1 LESTDSGA
9 PSDPIEQLEKR
20 KEDLFGRLKGVSSRL
35 RYKKYEEENV
45 RAALNQK
52 FRETGINARE
62 LRRRKDKLDFLIA
75 TEATT
80 LTKER
85 EMMKEMKL
93 LDKDLEKAS
102 EVERMERKLRLVEG
116 DIRSAETEV
125 AQIKKEI
132 ENAKAE
138 IKAVTEGERDK
149 LKEEREKEWQEKKRA
164 QLMVRK
170 AARDEEMKK
179 EAGPYMGRIDEEGV
193 DLGSIAVI
201 KKKSE

>member
-1 LESTDSGA
+1 MESTDSGA

-45 RAALNQK
+45 RAALDQK
-52 FRETGINARE
+52 FRETGVNARE

-85 EMMKEMKL
+85 EMMKEMKI

-132 ENAKAE
+132 DDAKAE
-138 IKAVTEGERDK
+138 IRAVSEGARDK
-149 LKEEREKEWQEKKRA
+149 LREEHEKEWQEKKRA
-164 QLMVRK
+164 QLMARK

-179 EAGPYMGRIDEEGV
+179 ETGPYMGGIDEQGV